1 MKRRVYFF
9 FLAFGYRE
17 IYVSVFFGG
26 SSSIEIIKQTK
37 GKKNKHKR
45 QEIDF
50 YIVADVDFVFVFLS
64 TVIYLTPLACCLG
77 VRCGFGPVLLRPP
90 LVNSDVDTSP
100 ESSPLLFVD
109 DC

>member
-1 MKRRVYFF
+1 VCISFF
-9 FLAFGYRE
+9 SFWLQRNICFC
-17 IYVSVFFGG
+17 FFGG

-64 TVIYLTPLACCLG
+64 TVIYLTPLACCCLG
-77 VRCGFGPVLLRPP
+77 VRCGFGPVLLIPP
-90 LVNSDVDTSP
+90 LVNSDVDASP